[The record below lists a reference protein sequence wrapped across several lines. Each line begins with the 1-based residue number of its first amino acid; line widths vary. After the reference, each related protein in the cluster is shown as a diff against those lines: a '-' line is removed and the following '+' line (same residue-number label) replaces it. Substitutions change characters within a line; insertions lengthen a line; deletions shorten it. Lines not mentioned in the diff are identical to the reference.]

1 MLEVGPSNEP
11 LHHLV
16 DQARRLA
23 GSRRRAPG
31 RTPAGP
37 PVAERGLEE
46 GEELRPREKCGAAD
60 EVAVG
65 RQQRGAGQPAQ
76 VIAAVDIG
84 TGIGVHAHGERRALH
99 RRGHAR
105 VVPGL
110 LVHPMASMAPA
121 RREREQHGLA
131 ESPGTRKRLIPPRAP
146 LDRHGVRL

>member
-1 MLEVGPSNEP
+1 EAAVLEVGPSNES

-31 RTPAGP
+31 WTPAGP
-37 PVAERGLEE
+37 PVAERGLEK
-46 GEELRPREKCGAAD
+46 GEELRAREKGSAAD

-84 TGIGVHAHGERRALH
+84 TGIGVHAH
-99 RRGHAR
+99 
-105 VVPGL
+105 
-110 LVHPMASMAPA
+110 
-121 RREREQHGLA
+121 RER
-131 ESPGTRKRLIPPRAP
+131 
-146 LDRHGVRL
+146 